1 MEEKQEGV
9 EMGEEKEREGKER
22 KQENKL
28 EVLVKSG

>member
-22 KQENKL
+22 KQENKF